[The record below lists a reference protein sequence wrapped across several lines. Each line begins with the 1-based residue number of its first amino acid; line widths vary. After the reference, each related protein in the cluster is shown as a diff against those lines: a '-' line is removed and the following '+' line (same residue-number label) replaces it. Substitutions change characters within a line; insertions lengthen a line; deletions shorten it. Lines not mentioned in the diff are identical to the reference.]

1 MNIFIL
7 DRDPQRAAEMVF
19 DTHSIGMCKENMQI
33 LCTNLRIMGF
43 DHESMCASTHPQH
56 PSTIW
61 SRTSAHN
68 MAWHVCY
75 AGALFKEYTKR
86 YKKHHQYEAMY
97 TQLMSLFDK
106 AMDTLESQ
114 GKIDMTDF
122 ALAMPDECKLACPV
136 ASYHKYYAHKAQ
148 QEIDKLLV
156 YKQEMATYNTLQGK
170 VWSFLSGRKK
180 PRKPALRFVWQR
192 GNRPTWAT
200 FPTAQHEK

>member
-7 DRDPQRAAEMVF
+7 DFDPQRAAEMVF

-33 LCTNLRIMGF
+33 LCTNLRLMGYE
-43 DHESMCASTHPQH
+43 HESMCASTHPQH
-56 PSTIW
+56 PSTVW

-97 TQLMSLFDK
+97 NQLMPLFDK
-106 AMDTLESQ
+106 AMEDMESQ
-114 GKIDMTDF
+114 GKIDMTPF
-122 ALAMPDECKLACPV
+122 ALAMPDDCKLACPV
-136 ASYHKYYAHKAQ
+136 ASYRKYYAHKAK
-148 QEIDKLLV
+148 QECDKLAVYNVLV
-156 YKQEMATYNTLQGK
+156 KRGCN
-170 VWSFLSGRKK
+170 

-192 GNRPTWAT
+192 GARPTWAT
-200 FPTAQHEK
+200 FQTAQHEK